1 MESKLK
7 YLLYML
13 SVFLI
18 IGCNNNEKKQ
28 LSSIEFGRWNANSD
42 SLSVELQPN
51 KFKTF
56 RELLDWTASVSCN
69 DSIAKLTLNKKNI
82 TKTIY
87 FQNPCW
93 EKYACILTKRKNS
106 IRIHNDSIYK
116 AYKVY
121 PLDSLYSIIKRDIE
135 NNGKNPMLCE
145 NPKKLLF
152 EISYWKK
159 DYWDLANTLD
169 KLTDNFEKITNNR
182 DTRIWFNQRIE
193 VLPAPPPPPLG
204 QSDDIYSSK

>member
-1 MESKLK
+1 METKLK
-7 YLLYML
+7 YLLYIL
-13 SVFLI
+13 SIFFI

-28 LSSIEFGRWNANSD
+28 LSSIEFGKWNSNSD

-51 KFKTF
+51 KFKSF
-56 RELLDWTASVSCN
+56 RELLNWTESVSCN
-69 DSIAKLTLNKKNI
+69 DSIAKITLNKKDTI
-82 TKTIY
+82 KTIY

-93 EKYACILTKRKNS
+93 EKYACILIKQKNT

-116 AYKVY
+116 AHKVY
-121 PLDSLYSIIKRDIE
+121 PLDSMYSIIKRDIE
-135 NNGKNPMLCE
+135 NKGKNPLLCE

-159 DYWDLANTLD
+159 GNWDLHNTLD
-169 KLTDNFEKITNNR
+169 RLTNDFEGITNNR
-182 DTRIWFNQRIE
+182 DTRIWFSQRIE
-193 VLPAPPPPPLG
+193 DLPPPPPLA